1 MGRAESS
8 GSRDTAV
15 GVINMLRWCTLKLLP
30 RFHEDESGP
39 TAVEYAVII
48 ALIIV
53 VCIGSVQSLSNATRS
68 SLDASSSAI
77 QSAL

>member
-1 MGRAESS
+1 
-8 GSRDTAV
+8 
-15 GVINMLRWCTLKLLP
+15 MLRSSIKKRLN

-39 TAVEYAVII
+39 TAVEYAVMI

-53 VCIGSVQSLSNATRS
+53 VCVSAVQSLSIATKG
-68 SLDASSSAI
+68 SLDASSNAI